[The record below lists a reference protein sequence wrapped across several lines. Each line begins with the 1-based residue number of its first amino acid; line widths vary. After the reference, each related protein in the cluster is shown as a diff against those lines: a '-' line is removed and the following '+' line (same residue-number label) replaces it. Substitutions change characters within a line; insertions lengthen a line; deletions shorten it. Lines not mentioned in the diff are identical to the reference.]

1 MARQITQD
9 QIDQLKK
16 LRGTLITTA
25 SIDNKIGTV
34 THIKQI
40 LKDIDMLSSFSSGV
54 SNELISLNIY
64 REKYENFATL
74 KSVIDNAIDYYE
86 SLLVNLYN

>member
-86 SLLVNLYN
+86 SL

>member
-54 SNELISLNIY
+54 SNALISLNIY

-86 SLLVNLYN
+86 SL

>member
-1 MARQITQD
+1 MAKQITQG

-16 LRGTLITTA
+16 LRASLNPAT

-40 LKDIDMLSSFSSGV
+40 LKDIDLVSSFSSGV
-54 SNELISLNIY
+54 SSELISLNIERADY
-64 REKYENFATL
+64 KKFATL
-74 KSVIDNAIDYYE
+74 TSIIDNAINYYE
-86 SLLVNLYN
+86 SL